1 MNNTKNQVEATT
13 MEDKIKD
20 TGAKLMLKT
29 TNAVGKALNKRWG
42 KVLLVLPLCISML
55 TVTVSASGGADAEG
69 FIDSVIE
76 LLQTW
81 IPRLGGMVVVVGG
94 IQFGLGFKDDNA
106 DQKTRGMQCMIGGA
120 IVAAIAKLIN
130 F

>member
-1 MNNTKNQVEATT
+1 
-13 MEDKIKD
+13 MENEKR
-20 TGAKLMLKT
+20 TSALTELGAKTMLNATNLM
-29 TNAVGKALNKRWG
+29 GKMLTKRWG
-42 KVLLVLPLCISML
+42 KMLLILPLAVSML
-55 TVTVSASGGADAEG
+55 TVTVSAASGTDADG
-69 FIDSVIE
+69 FIDTVIQ

-94 IQFGLGFKDDNA
+94 IQFGLGFKDDNP

-120 IVAAIAKLIN
+120 IVAAIGTLVS

>member
-1 MNNTKNQVEATT
+1 
-13 MEDKIKD
+13 MENEKRTDAL
-20 TGAKLMLKT
+20 TELGAKTMLKA
-29 TNAVGKALNKRWG
+29 TNFMGKMLSKRWG
-42 KVLLVLPLCISML
+42 KMLLLLPLAVSML
-55 TVTVSASGGADAEG
+55 TVTVSATSGTDADG
-69 FIDSVIE
+69 FIDTVIQ

-94 IQFGLGFKDDNA
+94 IQFGLGFKDDSP

-120 IVAAIAKLIN
+120 IVAAIGTLVS

>member
-13 MEDKIKD
+13 MEDKIND
-20 TGAKLMLKT
+20 TGAKLMLKA
-29 TNAVGKALNKRWG
+29 TNAVGKAINKRWG
-42 KVLLVLPLCISML
+42 KVLLVLPVVISML

-120 IVAAIAKLIN
+120 IVAAIAKLIS

>member
-1 MNNTKNQVEATT
+1 MNSTKNQVGSTT
-13 MEDKIKD
+13 MEDKIND
-20 TGAKLMLKT
+20 TGAKLMLKA

-81 IPRLGGMVVVVGG
+81 IPRLGGMVIVVGG

>member
-1 MNNTKNQVEATT
+1 MNNTKNQVESTT
-13 MEDKIKD
+13 MGDKIND
-20 TGAKLMLKT
+20 TGAKLMLKA
-29 TNAVGKALNKRWG
+29 TNAVGNALNKRWG
-42 KVLLVLPLCISML
+42 KVLLVLPVVISML

-120 IVAAIAKLIN
+120 IVAAIAKLIS

>member
-1 MNNTKNQVEATT
+1 MNNTKNQVEVTT
-13 MEDKIKD
+13 MEDKIND
-20 TGAKLMLKT
+20 TGAKLMLKA
-29 TNAVGKALNKRWG
+29 TNAVGNALNKRWG
-42 KVLLVLPLCISML
+42 KVLLVLPVVISML